1 MTDRTSRRWALWL
14 LPLIVARFLLPPGV
28 MPGHDTAGAA
38 LVLCSV
44 HAGLG
49 ATSTGHDA
57 PSSGGSHADKV
68 CPFAAAASSAPGFA
82 AHTVALELR
91 ASILAPLSSTAQ
103 RAPPSGPT
111 RTQFSR
117 APPSLA

>member
-1 MTDRTSRRWALWL
+1 MTARTSRRLALWF
-14 LPLIVARFLLPPGV
+14 LPLIVAQFLLPPGV
-28 MPGHDTAGAA
+28 MPGHNATGAA

-44 HAGLG
+44 HAG
-49 ATSTGHDA
+49 TGMPGKGHV

-68 CPFAAAASSAPGFA
+68 CQFAGAASAAPGLA
-82 AHTVALELR
+82 AHAVALEF
-91 ASILAPLSSTAQ
+91 STSVLAPVGSTAQ

-111 RTQFSR
+111 RTQLSR